1 MPDSDTVTS
10 TSPAKPLPMAVP
22 TLPTPSISADPDD
35 MQAALA
41 SVPRSLLEHVV
52 DVHCHPTDS
61 DMGMTLDVAQEMA
74 IRVCAMAT
82 RRSDQRLVAALARAH
97 PAKVIPCF
105 GWCRCFVGTWFSSSR
120 LLT

>member
-1 MPDSDTVTS
+1 MESE
-10 TSPAKPLPMAVP
+10 LQE
-22 TLPTPSISADPDD
+22 
-35 MQAALA
+35 MQARLER
-41 SVPRSLLEHVV
+41 VPRSVLEHVI

-105 GWCRCFVGTWFSSSR
+105 GWC
-120 LLT
+120 